1 MKAEHDCAG
10 RKLSNMKENKNSDID
25 WFSHRKSSGT
35 CPAILVPQNDSCYGE
50 EPMRSSCVPR
60 PVLSM
65 LGLLSVLSAGCM
77 NLPEASSGQIGCPA
91 SEITISDE
99 RMSGLTGTW
108 TAACRGQVFYCS
120 SAQNGEGS
128 AQYQCAP
135 ALPSTPVVARRP
147 PSPTRPAAPK
157 EPKKDFPEK
166 ALGFQFSSPPAAN
179 QAACS
184 SQGHEWSGSEST
196 FACSGAAVDPGLPIK
211 TQLTFHSDGLT
222 EVRAF
227 VTLTPGPGGSQQLRE
242 LRKALIAQY
251 GSPDSEQSNIPK
263 PCKEALMA
271 CLVEGTA
278 SWTSTWEWSDG
289 SIIRAR
295 AGGDGEAAIVGILY
309 RLDHDAK
316 DIQEATERLNP
327 SAF

>member
-1 MKAEHDCAG
+1 MTL
-10 RKLSNMKENKNSDID
+10 RN
-25 WFSHRKSSGT
+25 GT
-35 CPAILVPQNDSCYGE
+35 PT
-50 EPMRSSCVPR
+50 R
-60 PVLSM
+60 PLLLTVGWTLSM
-65 LGLLSVLSAGCM
+65 LSTGCTV
-77 NLPEASSGQIGCPA
+77 NLAEASSGDIGCPTSA
-91 SEITISDE
+91 IAIYNDRSNGWT
-99 RMSGLTGTW
+99 RTW
-108 TAACRGQVFYCS
+108 TARCRGEVFYCS
-120 SAQNGEGS
+120 MTADDH
-128 AQYQCAP
+128 QCSP
-135 ALPSTPVVARRP
+135 ALAPRSASHPPV
-147 PSPTRPAAPK
+147 PSPTPPAAPK

-166 ALGFQFSSPPAAN
+166 ALGFEFSSPPAAN

-263 PCKEALMA
+263 PCKDALMA

-278 SWTSTWEWSDG
+278 SWTSSWEWSDG

-316 DIQEATERLNP
+316 EIRDATERLNP